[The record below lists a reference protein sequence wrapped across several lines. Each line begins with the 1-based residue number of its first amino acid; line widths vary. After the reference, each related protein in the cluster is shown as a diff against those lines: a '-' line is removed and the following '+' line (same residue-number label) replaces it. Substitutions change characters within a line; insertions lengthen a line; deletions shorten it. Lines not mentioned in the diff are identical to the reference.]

1 MAPLHSSYPW
11 LEPSKPP
18 IVSAPMMKIAMAEL
32 ALAVSRA
39 RGLGFLAAGFD
50 LSPLAKHLAEVA
62 RLHASKPIS
71 QAPEDVLPIGVGFL
85 NWGADI
91 DLAVEALTKFPVAA
105 VWFFAP
111 AQLPDLLPWAAAIR
125 EINRGRTQIWV
136 QVGTVAEALEVANTV
151 KPDVLVV
158 QGADSGG
165 HGLVQ
170 RAGITTLLPE
180 VSDALAEQGI
190 NMPLVAAGGII
201 DGRGA
206 AAALALGADGL
217 CLGTRF
223 LASHE
228 AAIAK
233 GYKDQILRVAD
244 GGVTTVVSTVY
255 DVVRGITGWPTS
267 YNGRGV
273 ANRSYLDAMEGMS
286 NEENEAL
293 YKEAIK
299 VGDAGWGP
307 EGRMT
312 TYAGTGLGLVREDK
326 AAADIVAE
334 VRDDAVAILRRRA
347 GVYEAKVSSRA
358 TE

>member
-18 IVSAPMMKIAMAEL
+18 IISAPMMNIAMAEL

-39 RGLGFLAAGFD
+39 GGFGFLAGGFD
-50 LSPLAKHLAEVA
+50 LSSLAKNLSEAA
-62 RLHASKPIS
+62 KLHASKPIS

-85 NWGADI
+85 NWGSDM
-91 DLAVEALTKFPVAA
+91 DLAVEVLTKFPVAA

-111 AQLPDLLPWAAAIR
+111 TQLPDLLPWAKTIR
-125 EINRGRTQIWV
+125 DISRGKTQIWV
-136 QVGTVAEALEVANTV
+136 QIGTVAEALEVANTV

-170 RAGITTLLPE
+170 RAGITALLPE
-180 VSDALAEQGI
+180 VSDALTEQGI
-190 NMPLVAAGGII
+190 VIPLVAAGGII

-206 AAALALGADGL
+206 AAALALGADGV

-228 AAIAK
+228 AVITK
-233 GYKDQILRVAD
+233 GYQNQILRVTD
-244 GGVTTVVSTVY
+244 GGVATVVSTVY
-255 DVVRGITGWPTS
+255 DIVRGITGWPTS

-273 ANRSYLDAMEGMS
+273 ANRSYLDAMAGMS
-286 NEENEAL
+286 NEENEVL
-293 YKEAIK
+293 YKETMK
-299 VGDAGWGP
+299 MGDAGWGP

-312 TYAGTGLGLVREDK
+312 TYAGTGVGLVREVK
-326 AAADIVAE
+326 VAADIVAE
-334 VRDDAVAILRRRA
+334 LRNDAVAILKTRA
-347 GVYEAKVSSRA
+347 GEYEEK
-358 TE
+358 